1 MFALLGLLQAT
12 TNGIFRSE
20 GKQREEREL
29 PFVSWNKVLIKTI
42 LTIKFHYTIAQVILA
57 F

>member
-1 MFALLGLLQAT
+1 MFALLGLLQVT

-42 LTIKFHYTIAQVILA
+42 LTIKFH
-57 F
+57 